1 MTKANIFHSKR
12 VLIFIFLLFVAQGCQ
27 EFIHDSFDTFQG
39 KTLTKTGDPIA
50 NLRLNLYSGS
60 SLVYSFTTGSQGE
73 FRVVL
78 PSKNLDTSYR
88 MAVREPFFFEINQ
101 FDQIFTDNSL
111 MLDPSLRTANGVIDL
126 GNLILVQK

>member
-1 MTKANIFHSKR
+1 MQKKTLLLKKP
-12 VLIFIFLLFVAQGCQ
+12 LIFIFLLFIAQGCQ
-27 EFIHDSFDTFQG
+27 DFIHDSFDTFQG
-39 KTLTKTGDPIA
+39 KMVTKTGDPIA

-60 SLVYSFTTGSQGE
+60 SLVYSFTTGNQGE

-78 PSKNLDTSYR
+78 PSKNLNTSYN
-88 MAVREPFFFEINQ
+88 MTVREPFFFEINR

-126 GNLILVQK
+126 GNVILVQK

>member
-1 MTKANIFHSKR
+1 MNEARNNRIKNL
-12 VLIFIFLLFVAQGCQ
+12 LIFIFFLFVAQGCQ

-78 PSKNLDTSYR
+78 PSKNINTSYS
-88 MAVREPFFFEINQ
+88 MTVREPFFFEINR

-126 GNLILVQK
+126 GELILVEK

>member
-1 MTKANIFHSKR
+1 MNEARNNRIKNL
-12 VLIFIFLLFVAQGCQ
+12 LIFIFFLFVAQGCQ
-27 EFIHDSFDTFQG
+27 EYIHDSFDTFQG
-39 KTLTKTGDPIA
+39 KTLTKTGDPLA

-60 SLVYSFTTGSQGE
+60 SLVYSFTTGKQGE

-88 MAVREPFFFEINQ
+88 MTVREPFFFEINQ

-111 MLDPSLRTANGVIDL
+111 MLDPSLRTAKGVIDL
-126 GNLILVQK
+126 GELILVEK

>member
-1 MTKANIFHSKR
+1 MTYAKIFQIKNI
-12 VLIFIFLLFVAQGCQ
+12 LIFIFFLFVAQGCQ

-60 SLVYSFTTGSQGE
+60 SLVYSFTTGNQGE

-78 PSKNLDTSYR
+78 PSKNLDYSYR
-88 MAVREPFFFEINQ
+88 LTAPSPFLFEINQ
-101 FDQIFTDNSL
+101 NDFTYTDRDL
-111 MLDPSLRTANGVIDL
+111 RLDPSSRDANGVIDL
-126 GNLILVQK
+126 GTVILVQP

>member
-1 MTKANIFHSKR
+1 MNEARNNRIKNL
-12 VLIFIFLLFVAQGCQ
+12 LIFIFFLFVAQGCQ

-78 PSKNLDTSYR
+78 PSKNINTSYS
-88 MAVREPFFFEINQ
+88 MTVREPFFFEINR

-111 MLDPSLRTANGVIDL
+111 MLDPSLRTAKGVIDL
-126 GNLILVQK
+126 GELILVEK